1 MTQIE
6 FIKLQRPE
14 KARILCELAEENYL
28 RGERVLVLVQDDN
41 QGLTLD
47 RFMWTWKK
55 GAFIPHV
62 YCTGSVDCHDEAVVI
77 ATNFENPNGASILLM
92 GRPCPYDFLKHFQLV
107 VDFAETYDDEKLE
120 ESRERFRSYRA
131 HGLNPSMRES

>member
-6 FIKLQRPE
+6 FIKLKRPE
-14 KARILCELAEENYL
+14 KARILCELAEAHYL
-28 RGERVLVLVQDDN
+28 RGERVLILVQDDN

-55 GAFIPHV
+55 GSFIPHV
-62 YCTGSVDCHDEAVVI
+62 YCTGAVDCHDESVVI
-77 ATNFENPNGASILLM
+77 STSFENPNGASILLM
-92 GRPCPYDFLKHFQLV
+92 GRPCPYDFLKHFQQV
-107 VDFAETYDDEKLE
+107 VDFAETYDEEKLE

-131 HGLNPSMRES
+131 HCLSPSMREV